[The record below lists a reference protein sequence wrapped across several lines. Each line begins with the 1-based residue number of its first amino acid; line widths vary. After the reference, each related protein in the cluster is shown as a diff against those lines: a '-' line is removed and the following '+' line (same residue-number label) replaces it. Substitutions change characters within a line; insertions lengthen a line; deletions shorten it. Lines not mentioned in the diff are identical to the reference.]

1 MWPPGLP
8 APALEMQKEKTYLQA
23 ADWPSQK
30 GESLPHRSSL
40 PPPPLVTASPTKQG
54 FSLHPSIFTFSLFRL
69 PEQFGEVFP
78 DCGIG
83 KGSAVFLRRPST

>member
-1 MWPPGLP
+1 MVGC

-30 GESLPHRSSL
+30 GESLPHGSSL
-40 PPPPLVTASPTKQG
+40 PPPPPPLVTASPMKQG
-54 FSLHPSIFTFSLFRL
+54 FSLHPSVFTFSLLRI
-69 PEQFGEVFP
+69 PDQFGEVFP

-83 KGSAVFLRRPST
+83 KGSAVFLRRLST